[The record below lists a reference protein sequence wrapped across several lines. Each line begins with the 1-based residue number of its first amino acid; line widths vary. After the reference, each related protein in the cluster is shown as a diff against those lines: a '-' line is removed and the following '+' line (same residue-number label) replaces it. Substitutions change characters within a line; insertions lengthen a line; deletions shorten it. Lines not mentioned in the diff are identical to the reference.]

1 MASGL
6 VRTSSI
12 LIVSDSAESVY
23 RSVDEVPEP
32 LRQKLVVATQ
42 GINSA
47 TILIADRRGREEIA
61 RAIRKLP
68 SATQRRLFRTLSG
81 VAPAEARKS
90 FRVSAAE
97 LVGIML
103 AGSTALLVWLI
114 LSHNW

>member
-1 MASGL
+1 M

-12 LIVSDSAESVY
+12 LIASDSAEGVY

-32 LRQKLVVATQ
+32 LREKLVVATQ

-68 SATQRRLFRTLSG
+68 AGTQRRLFRTLAG
-81 VAPAEARKS
+81 VAPADSRKN
-90 FRVSAAE
+90 FRVSVAQ
-97 LVGIML
+97 LVGLLL
-103 AGSTALLVWLI
+103 AGSTGLLVWLI
-114 LSHNW
+114 LSDNW